1 MTRRR
6 IWRVAIGLGA
16 LVLAGAIAAALRT
29 NLTPVSSD
37 TPVARVKRGDL
48 NLRIF
53 ATGELSAQ
61 RTAVFIA
68 PPIGGGSLQITRLL
82 RTGTPVKAGEI
93 IFDFDPSE
101 QQYKLEQNRSDLLQ
115 AEQDIAKANAD
126 ADVQTAQDKSALLKA
141 KFDVRRAELDVS
153 KNELLSSIDAKKN
166 DLALSEAKRA
176 LQQLETDIQSHAAS
190 NQAGIAVAREKHSK
204 AELAMK
210 QAQQN
215 IESMRVHSTVDGVVV
230 VEKNTSASQI
240 FFDGMTIPEYREG
253 DQAQPG
259 SVIARVLDP
268 SGMELTAKVGEVERG
283 NLQIGQLAE
292 VHLDAL
298 PGLTFHGKIKT
309 AGGAASQA
317 FWESSHTFDVT
328 LAVTDS
334 DSRLRPG
341 FSGQVIF
348 LGNPRKDVLYLPR
361 SAIFKKDDRPIV
373 YVRSGSGFE
382 PREVKISLETEG
394 RVALEGL
401 KEGTEVALVNPAARS
416 KKSSGSAGADAIG
429 GGSAP

>member
-1 MTRRR
+1 MTRQR
-6 IWRVAIGLGA
+6 IWRAAIGLAA
-16 LVLAGAIAAALRT
+16 LLLVGAIATALRS
-29 NLTPVSSD
+29 NLTPASSD
-37 TPVARVKRGDL
+37 TPVAHVKRGDL

-53 ATGELSAQ
+53 ANGELSAQ
-61 RTAVFIA
+61 HTAVFIA

-82 RTGTPVKAGEI
+82 RTGSPVKTGDV
-93 IFDFDPSE
+93 IFEFDPSE

-115 AEQDIAKANAD
+115 AEQEIAKANAD

-190 NQAGIAVAREKHSK
+190 NQAGIAVAKEKHNK

-210 QAQQN
+210 QAEQN
-215 IESMRVHSTVDGVVV
+215 IASMQVHSTIDGLVV
-230 VEKNTSASQI
+230 VEKNTSASQM

-268 SGMELTAKVGEVERG
+268 AGMELTAKVGEVERG

-292 VHLDAL
+292 VHLDSL
-298 PGLTFHGKIKT
+298 PGVTFHGKVKT
-309 AGGAASQA
+309 AGGAASQM
-317 FWESSHTFDVT
+317 FFESNHTFDIT
-328 LAVTDS
+328 LGITDA
-334 DSRLRPG
+334 DARLRPG
-341 FSGQVIF
+341 FSAQVIF

-361 SAIFKKDDRPIV
+361 SAIFKKDDKPIV
-373 YVRSGSGFE
+373 YVKSGSGFE

-394 RVALEGL
+394 RVAVEGL
-401 KEGTEVALVNPAARS
+401 KEGTEVALVSPEART
-416 KKSSGSAGADAIG
+416 KKSVNTGGPDAMG
-429 GGSAP
+429 GGSTP

>member
-1 MTRRR
+1 ML
-6 IWRVAIGLGA
+6 VGA
-16 LVLAGAIAAALRT
+16 LATALRG
-29 NLTPVSSD
+29 NLSPVGSD
-37 TPVARVKRGDL
+37 TPVARVRRGDL

-53 ATGELSAQ
+53 ANGELSAQ
-61 RTAVFIA
+61 HTAVFIA
-68 PPIGGGSLQITRLL
+68 PPIGGGSLQITHLL
-82 RTGTPVKAGEI
+82 RTGSPVKTGDV
-93 IFDFDPSE
+93 IFEFDPSE

-115 AEQDIAKANAD
+115 AEQEIAKANAD

-190 NQAGIAVAREKHSK
+190 NQAGIAVAREKHNK

-215 IESMRVHSTVDGVVV
+215 IESMRVHSTIDGLVV

-268 SGMELTAKVGEVERG
+268 AGMELTAKVGEVERG

-298 PGLTFHGKIKT
+298 PGVTFHGKIKT
-309 AGGAASQA
+309 AGGAASQF
-317 FWESSHTFDVT
+317 FWESNHTFDVT
-328 LAVTDS
+328 LGITDS

-341 FSGQVIF
+341 FSAQVIF

-361 SAIFKKDDRPIV
+361 SAIFKKDDKPIV

-394 RVALEGL
+394 RVAVEGL
-401 KEGTEVALVNPAARS
+401 KEGTEVALVSPETRT
-416 KKSSGSAGADAIG
+416 KKSASSGGPDAIG
-429 GGSAP
+429 GGSTP